1 MTKGRTAR
9 AMFTTSV
16 GWVVGCV
23 SVLSLAESGFL
34 ARGGGELPYKNY
46 GGARRTF

>member
-34 ARGGGELPYKNY
+34 AREGELPYKNY